1 MSSFFRSNKSASS
14 SSTDLAKAGPETSEI
29 YTTPL
34 DGVKPSKKWEYDENQ
49 IKQVSHDS
57 SGGVLENSSLLGLA
71 LAECDVD
78 ADASLPRSTSSK
90 RSVESYWTTDR
101 G

>member
-49 IKQVSHDS
+49 IKQVSHDF
-57 SGGVLENSSLLGLA
+57 SGRSCQKFPPARAWLCGMYVGT
-71 LAECDVD
+71 
-78 ADASLPRSTSSK
+78 DASS
-90 RSVESYWTTDR
+90 
-101 G
+101 